1 MPLIGL
7 SALWCKLD
15 WMKARIDLKHQPPS
29 AQTTLQGVNL
39 FKQHGALWLENVLAR
54 GAIEALRESFQKR
67 FEKTS
72 RSDLVKRG
80 ALVGDQRYML
90 TLDIKGKFNRPEV
103 YANERLLPLLTG
115 LLSSNLRIA
124 SFGCVT
130 ALPGAED
137 QAIHIDHPPLFETEP
152 HLTDEIP
159 PYAVTMVVPLV
170 DIEEETGT
178 TAIWEGS
185 HKQATG
191 PNAEDRFKLLDQ
203 LIKEPDYSGAAK
215 PLPRQGD
222 VYLMDY
228 RVIHGG
234 LANRSQIDRPI
245 LYVVYSRPW
254 FRDGFNFGK
263 QPSVSISAKQL
274 KKVPKRFRRLFT

>member
-1 MPLIGL
+1 MK
-7 SALWCKLD
+7 SRLD
-15 WMKARIDLKHQPPS
+15 LQHQPPS
-29 AQTTLQGVNL
+29 SQTTQETVSL
-39 FKQHGALWLENVLAR
+39 FRQHGALWLENVFSR
-54 GAIEALRESFQKR
+54 EAIETLRKSFQKR

-72 RSDLVKRG
+72 RSDLVKRD

-103 YANERLLPLLTG
+103 YANERLMPLLSG

-130 ALPGAED
+130 ALRGAED
-137 QAIHIDHPPLFETEP
+137 QPIHIDHPPLFESTP
-152 HLTDEIP
+152 HLTDDIP

-170 DIEEETGT
+170 DIDEQTGT

-185 HKQATG
+185 HKQSDDQ
-191 PNAEDRFKLLDQ
+191 NSEDRFKLLGRLMQ
-203 LIKEPDYSGAAK
+203 EPDYSMAAK

-263 QPSVSISAKQL
+263 QPSVSISSKQL
-274 KKVPKRFRRLFT
+274 KKVPKKFRRMFT

>member
-1 MPLIGL
+1 
-7 SALWCKLD
+7 
-15 WMKARIDLKHQPPS
+15 MKARLDLQHQTPS
-29 AQTTLQGVNL
+29 AQTTEQGVAL
-39 FKQHGALWLENVLAR
+39 FKQHGALWLENVFAPE
-54 GAIEALRESFQKR
+54 AIEALRKSFQKR
-67 FEKTS
+67 FKKAS

-90 TLDIKGKFNRPEV
+90 TLDIEGKFNRPEV
-103 YANERLLPLLTG
+103 YANQRLMALLTG

-137 QAIHIDHPPLFETEP
+137 QSIHIDHPPLFEATP
-152 HLTDEIP
+152 HLTDDIP

-170 DIEEETGT
+170 DIDEETGT

-185 HKQATG
+185 HKQSDDA
-191 PNAEDRFKLLDQ
+191 NAEDRFELLERLMKQ
-203 LIKEPDYSGAAK
+203 PNYTQASK

-263 QPSVSISAKQL
+263 QPSVSISAKEL
-274 KKVPKRFRRLFT
+274 KKVPKRFRQMFT

>member
-1 MPLIGL
+1 
-7 SALWCKLD
+7 
-15 WMKARIDLKHQPPS
+15 MKARLDFQNQLPS
-29 AQTTLQGVNL
+29 SQITQRAVNL
-39 FKQHGALWLENVLAR
+39 FKQHGALWLERVFCPE
-54 GAIEALRESFQKR
+54 AIEALRISFQKR

-72 RSDLVKRG
+72 RSDLVKRD
-80 ALVGDQRYML
+80 ALVGDQRYMM
-90 TLDIKGKFNRPEV
+90 TVDIKGKFNRPEV
-103 YANERLLPLLTG
+103 YANDRLMPLLKG
-115 LLSSNLRIA
+115 LLSPNFRIA

-137 QAIHIDHPPLFETEP
+137 QSIHLDHPPLFEATP

-170 DIEEETGT
+170 DIDEEMGT

-185 HKQATG
+185 HRQAG
-191 PNAEDRFKLLDQ
+191 DFNGERKFELLER
-203 LIKEPDYSGAAK
+203 LMEEPDYSAAAK

-245 LYVVYSRPW
+245 LYVVYSRRW
-254 FRDGFNFGK
+254 FRDGFNFSK

-274 KKVPKRFRRLFT
+274 KKVPKEYRGLFT

>member
-1 MPLIGL
+1 
-7 SALWCKLD
+7 
-15 WMKARIDLKHQPPS
+15 MKARLDLLHQPPS
-29 AQTTLQGVNL
+29 SQITQQAVSL
-39 FKQHGALWLENVLAR
+39 FQQHGALWLENVFSR
-54 GAIEALRESFQKR
+54 EVIEMLRKSFQKR

-90 TLDIKGKFNRPEV
+90 TLDIKGKFNHPEV
-103 YANERLLPLLTG
+103 YANACLMPLLSG
-115 LLSSNLRIA
+115 LLSANLRIA

-137 QAIHIDHPPLFETEP
+137 QSIHIDHPPLFEATP
-152 HLTDEIP
+152 HLTDNIP
-159 PYAVTMVVPLV
+159 PYALTMVVPLV
-170 DIEEETGT
+170 DIDERTGT

-185 HKQATG
+185 HKQSDD
-191 PNAEDRFKLLDQ
+191 PNSEDRFELLDR
-203 LIKEPDYSGAAK
+203 LMKKPDYSAAAK
-215 PLPRQGD
+215 PLPQQGD

-263 QPSVSISAKQL
+263 QPSVSISFKQL
-274 KKVPKRFRRLFT
+274 KKVPKRFRGMFT

>member
-1 MPLIGL
+1 
-7 SALWCKLD
+7 
-15 WMKARIDLKHQPPS
+15 MKARLDFQNQPPTS
-29 AQTTLQGVNL
+29 QTNQQAASL
-39 FKQHGALWLENVLAR
+39 FQHYGALWLENVFSRDL
-54 GAIEALRESFQKR
+54 IEALRTSFQKR
-67 FEKTS
+67 FERTS

-103 YANERLLPLLTG
+103 YANDRLMPLLSR

-137 QAIHIDHPPLFETEP
+137 QSIHIDHPPLFETTP
-152 HLTDEIP
+152 HLTDSIP

-170 DIEEETGT
+170 DIDEDTGT

-185 HKQATG
+185 HKQSDDQ
-191 PNAEDRFKLLDQ
+191 NNEDRFQLLRR
-203 LIKEPDYSGAAK
+203 LMKEPDYSMAAR

-228 RVIHGG
+228 RVIHAG
-234 LANRSQIDRPI
+234 LANRSQIERPI

-263 QPSVSISAKQL
+263 QPSVSISSKQL
-274 KKVPKRFRRLFT
+274 KKVPKRFRGLFA